1 MEVTTYFLDSE
12 ESSGLVSRVVVAERP
27 LEALEVDFGQSFAMW
42 PPALQNM
49 QSLLSKRR
57 FRLLEVSLPLLP
69 SFDMRSGL
77 GVEEEGVEVF
87 PLTSGEALEPPEFVE
102 DVAGVL
108 SDLEGEAAEG
118 LAWWLISDLCFQ

>member
-1 MEVTTYFLDSE
+1 MVTE
-12 ESSGLVSRVVVAERP
+12 QP

-57 FRLLEVSLPLLP
+57 FRSSEVSLPLLP

-77 GVEEEGVEVF
+77 GVEEEEVEVF
-87 PLTSGEALEPPEFVE
+87 PLTLGEALEPPEFVE

-108 SDLEGEAAEG
+108 LDLEGGAAEG
-118 LAWWLISDLCFQ
+118 FAWRLILDFGVL